1 MVATAGRHGSPVQ
14 NLLEPPSAGGPT
26 VLRILLGAH
35 LRRLREAKRISL
47 EEAGNVIR
55 ASHSKISR
63 LETGR
68 VGFKDRDIVDL
79 LTYYGVTDE
88 KERETLRALASR
100 ANSPGW
106 WHDYSDVL
114 PNWFEAYVGLEEA
127 ASQIRAY
134 EVQFVP
140 GLLQTED
147 YARAVTM
154 LGYSNPREINRRVGL
169 RIARQ
174 AVLTRP
180 DPPSLWAVLDEAVLR
195 RPIGGLGV
203 MRKQLRHLIE
213 MAQRPNIT
221 IQVIPFNAGGHAA
234 AGGTFS
240 VLRFAEYDLP
250 DVVYLEQLTSALY
263 LDKPEIVDGYLAV
276 MERLCI
282 EAATPAGSLKTLR
295 TMLRES

>member
-1 MVATAGRHGSPVQ
+1 MVTTAGRDASPVQ
-14 NLLEPPSAGGPT
+14 SLLESPSVGGPT
-26 VLRILLGAH
+26 VLRILLGAQ
-35 LRRLREAKRISL
+35 LRRLREARRLSL

-79 LTYYGVTDE
+79 LTFYGITDE
-88 KERETLRALASR
+88 KEREALRALAGK

-114 PNWFEAYVGLEEA
+114 PHWFEAYVGLEEA

-147 YARAVTM
+147 YARAVTV
-154 LGYSNPREINRRVGL
+154 LGYSNPKEITRRVGL
-169 RIARQ
+169 RLSRQ
-174 AVLTRP
+174 ALLTRP
-180 DPPSLWAVLDEAVLR
+180 DPPSLWVVLDEAVLR
-195 RPIGGLGV
+195 RPIGGLTV
-203 MRKQLRHLIE
+203 MRAQLEHIIE
-213 MAQRPNIT
+213 TSQLPNVT
-221 IQVIPFNAGGHAA
+221 VQVVPFTAGGHAA
-234 AGGTFS
+234 AGGAFS
-240 VLRFAEYDLP
+240 VLRFGEYDLP
-250 DVVYLEQLTSALY
+250 DVVYLEQLTSSLY
-263 LDKPEIVDGYLAV
+263 LDKLEIVDSYLAV

-282 EAATPAGSLKTLR
+282 EAATPANSVKIIR
-295 TMLRES
+295 AALRES

>member
-1 MVATAGRHGSPVQ
+1 MVTAAGSHGGPVPS
-14 NLLEPPSAGGPT
+14 LITPPGAGGPT
-26 VLRILLGAH
+26 VLRILLGAQ

-68 VGFKDRDIVDL
+68 VGFKDRDVADL
-79 LTYYGVTDE
+79 LTLYGVVDE
-88 KERETLRALASR
+88 KEREAMRTLASR

-114 PNWFEAYVGLEEA
+114 PNWFEAYIGLEEA

-154 LGYSNPREINRRVGL
+154 LAYSNPREINRRVNL
-169 RIARQ
+169 RLARQ
-174 AVLTRP
+174 AVLTR
-180 DPPSLWAVLDEAVLR
+180 DNPPSLWAVLDEAVLR
-195 RPIGGLGV
+195 RPIGGANA
-203 MRKQLRHLIE
+203 MRTQLKHLIE
-213 MAQRPNIT
+213 MSQRPNVT
-221 IQVIPFNAGGHAA
+221 IQIVPFKAGGHAA
-234 AGGTFS
+234 AGGPFS

-250 DVVYLEQLTSALY
+250 DIVYLEQLSSALY
-263 LDKPEIVDGYLAV
+263 LDKQDVVDSYLAV

-282 EAATPAGSLKTLR
+282 EAATPASSVKTLR
-295 TMLRES
+295 AMLREA